1 MQVDI
6 FFAQGL
12 PFFLAV
18 VTPLY
23 YLMCEFLKRRAAS
36 ILLNDL
42 QSIVN
47 RLQAFGLVMKVIIC
61 VGEGGV
67 AKVKPELE
75 ELGIQVH
82 LTAKEHVSLVENKV

>member
-1 MQVDI
+1 
-6 FFAQGL
+6 
-12 PFFLAV
+12 
-18 VTPLY
+18 
-23 YLMCEFLKRRAAS
+23 MCEFLKRRAAS

-47 RLQAFGLVMKVIIC
+47 RLQAFGLIC

-75 ELGIQVH
+75 ELGIEVH